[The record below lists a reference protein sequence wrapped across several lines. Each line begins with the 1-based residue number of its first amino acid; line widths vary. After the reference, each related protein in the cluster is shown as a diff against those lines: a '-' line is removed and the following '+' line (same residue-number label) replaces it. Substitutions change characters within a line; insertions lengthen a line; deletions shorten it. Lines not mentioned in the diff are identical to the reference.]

1 VQMISPPLACRERPD
16 LVPSVTPALDFRLAA
31 PADAPAVA
39 EFARRAFQHA
49 YLEIMAPELMARVLA
64 EQFGPARQRAEI
76 EDPAAAW
83 ILAEAGG
90 ALAGYAYLR
99 TGRTPEIG
107 APPAPVEI
115 ARFYVAA
122 AWHGRGVARQLMDR
136 VVGHARQLGGRTLWL
151 AVWQRNPR
159 AIAFYRKYGFVRAGV
174 CSWEQTPGALEDD
187 LMTLDLAAAVPT

>member
-1 VQMISPPLACRERPD
+1 MISQPLACRERCD
-16 LVPSVTPALDFRLAA
+16 LVPSVTSVFEFRLATPTDA
-31 PADAPAVA
+31 ASVAD
-39 EFARRAFQHA
+39 FARRAFRHA

-64 EQFGPARQRAEI
+64 EQFGPAQQRAEI

-99 TGRTPEIG
+99 TGRMPAIG
-107 APPAPVEI
+107 TPPAPVEL
-115 ARFYVAA
+115 ARFYVDA
-122 AWHGRGVARQLMDR
+122 AWHGRGVAAQLMDR
-136 VVGHARQLGGRTLWL
+136 VVAHARQLGGRTLWL

-174 CSWEQTPGALEDD
+174 CSWEQTPGVLEDD
-187 LMTLDLAAAVPT
+187 LMMLDLAAAVPG